1 MGIEIPQHKN
11 KELCIIKTQKK
22 RNFGSGAEMDN
33 YGGGSTK

>member
-1 MGIEIPQHKN
+1 MGIEIPQHKK
-11 KELCIIKTQKK
+11 KELCITKK